1 MRLHRAHK
9 LHIASFMPMLLVILV
24 LVIFVFAA
32 NEVGDTQSRQEGE
45 ILERALDRSITECYA
60 LEGAYPANLDYLKEH
75 YGLVYDAESYFID
88 YQYIGSN
95 LRPTVTIIERK

>member
-9 LHIASFMPMLLVILV
+9 FHIASFMPMLLVVLV

-45 ILERALDRSITECYA
+45 ILQKALDRSITECYA
-60 LEGAYPANLDYLKEH
+60 LEGAYPANLNYLMEH
-75 YGLVYDAESYFID
+75 YGLVYDSEAYFID